1 MNMLHLVLGFF
12 RILSRKEELELK
24 IESLAQKMK
33 VKHFIDPK
41 KYKDGDKEAKRFSSY
56 SGWFDSTNRTDK
68 LHTVEF
74 ISVLDRISKISS
86 AFLLILQDM
95 ISDDELVQEP
105 RGELQHLFASMV
117 GMQDVVVW
125 DLVTGT
131 IFSYLSNE
139 IRNQIFSNLGY
150 QKESK

>member
-1 MNMLHLVLGFF
+1 M
-12 RILSRKEELELK
+12 
-24 IESLAQKMK
+24 
-33 VKHFIDPK
+33 
-41 KYKDGDKEAKRFSSY
+41 
-56 SGWFDSTNRTDK
+56 
-68 LHTVEF
+68 EF

-95 ISDDELVQEP
+95 ISDDGLVQEP